1 MGFRLFRRI
10 RVAPGI
16 SINLSK
22 SGLSTSIGGRGFHTT
37 VGHGHIR
44 NTVGIPGTG
53 MYWTSVSGAGRL
65 QTRAVTRR
73 PVRRAPPPAQRVGAS
88 PEGSRRT
95 AITCLVLIAIAIGIV
110 VTVATSG
117 IALVPIVLGLGLF
130 EVLRRRQR
138 NHQPRYLAEQ
148 LIKSAML
155 AADPAAVGLLH
166 EAIDTDPSGK
176 DTLLA
181 CANWFYSRQCW
192 ADAADAYAGY
202 LHVEATPFYEIRQA
216 ESLVHAG
223 HLDEAA
229 AELGHLRTEGL
240 SESDQALVLSDLA
253 MTFALK
259 GDPGQGL
266 AFANEAGLQKHA
278 LSSGAQRCLMI
289 RAICRYLT
297 GQKARGIDDLE
308 RVYAINSSPEV
319 LELKARMQN
328 GTYQLDVPNAYPAW
342 YPPQVELREG
352 PVVEEVPDGH
362 SEELAI
368 GAASPDGK
376 WRWSGSEWN
385 PIVET

>member
-1 MGFRLFRRI
+1 
-10 RVAPGI
+10 V
-16 SINLSK
+16 
-22 SGLSTSIGGRGFHTT
+22 
-37 VGHGHIR
+37 
-44 NTVGIPGTG
+44 
-53 MYWTSVSGAGRL
+53 
-65 QTRAVTRR
+65 
-73 PVRRAPPPAQRVGAS
+73 
-88 PEGSRRT
+88 
-95 AITCLVLIAIAIGIV
+95 LVAIAIGLV

-117 IALVPIVLGLGLF
+117 LALVPIVLGVALF

-138 NHQPRYLAEQ
+138 NHQPRYQAEQ
-148 LIKSAML
+148 LIKRAML

-166 EAIDTDPSGK
+166 EAIDIDPSGK
-176 DTLLA
+176 DTLIA
-181 CANWFYSRQCW
+181 CANWFYDRQCW

-216 ESLVHAG
+216 ESLVRAG
-223 HLDEAA
+223 HLDEAV

-240 SESDQALVLSDLA
+240 TESDQALVLSDLA

-278 LSSGAQRCLMI
+278 LSPGAQRCLMM

-308 RVYAINSSPEV
+308 RLYAINSSPEV

-342 YPPQVELREG
+342 YPAKVELREG

-362 SEELAI
+362 SEVLAL

-385 PIVET
+385 PIVETEPRHA